1 MAAQVVFVVPGG
13 CVTGVKQWLGRLL
26 HGMYQQVPVSWETR
40 LAIKD
45 RLFRW
50 FAPLLRNTN
59 SYRRWLEFQHP
70 AETREAQL
78 RIDARWSHDEGA
90 LSDYVGQL
98 LRHSLPSAEHVPL
111 TTEPAPAE
119 VAAKAIAFYLPQFH
133 PIPENDAWWGRGF
146 TEWTNVSKALPQF
159 LGHYQPRLPG
169 ELGFYD
175 LRLVDVMRRQ
185 VELARLYGV
194 HGFCFHYYWFAG
206 RRLLERPLEQFLANA
221 DIDFPFCVC
230 WANENWTRRW
240 DGAEHDI
247 LLGQVHSDENDDA
260 FIRDLL
266 PILRDRRYIRVGD
279 RPLIVVYRPSLLP
292 DAARTLKHWRA
303 VCREEG
309 IGEVFLAMAQFDVHD
324 PRVYGF
330 DAAIEFPPHKLASA
344 LHPIN
349 PTLKVVNPE
358 YRGHVVDYEELV
370 DVAVA
375 WPEPEYPMIR
385 GVFPSWDNEARK
397 PGRGYTFANATP
409 AGYQRW
415 LEHAVAQANAHPMG
429 DEPLVFIN
437 AWNEWGEGAYL
448 EPDRRFGY
456 AYLQATRDALV
467 ASTTRAP
474 AVAIVSHD
482 AHPHGAQYLALNL
495 ARELKQM
502 RIPVEIVLLGDG
514 ALVPDYQA
522 CAPTM
527 LLADQSPGSLADAA
541 RALRRRGVTVALA
554 NTLASGLFA
563 EHLRA
568 AGIQVVGLVHELPG
582 VIAQYGFEPHARALV
597 QSADRIVF
605 AAPAVEAG
613 FARFAPLQDGQ
624 AMIRPQGLYKR
635 NARRGEAATEQ
646 ARRELRGALGIPA
659 DSQVVVCVGYADL
672 RKGVDLFVELA
683 GRICALRDDVHFAW
697 IGHPDLEIQAD
708 IAERVARLGVGDHVH
723 FPGRRTDTDLFYA
736 GADAYALTSREDPYP
751 SVVLEAFD
759 AGLPVIGFAGTGG
772 LDGLIASQGAALVP
786 MEDVAAFARALDALL
801 GDASARTAIAERERA
816 LIGAEYGFRSYVLDL
831 LAQTALARPKV
842 SAIVPNYNYARY
854 LRERLQSIA
863 DQTLPVYEILVL
875 DDASTDDSLAVLEA
889 MQGTFEVPIRVVPSG
904 RNSGSVFKQWL
915 RGVELARGDFVWI
928 AEADDLADHQ
938 FLERVVPPLAAG
950 EAVMSYAQSRQI
962 DDSGRVLA
970 NDYLDYVDEFR
981 AERWRAPF
989 SSTLQDELDHGFAV
1003 KNTIPNVSAVVFE
1016 RSALRAALAGAI
1028 DDIASYRIAGD
1039 WLAYLHVLERGRLA
1053 FVPESLNLHRRHAQ
1067 GVTIGGDLLPH
1078 LREVMRVQQYI
1089 RQRYPISERTRV
1101 QARDYAERLHRQ
1113 FGLDTHEHTGLA
1125 ACRDV
1130 QDLLQ

>member
-1 MAAQVVFVVPGG
+1 
-13 CVTGVKQWLGRLL
+13 
-26 HGMYQQVPVSWETR
+26 
-40 LAIKD
+40 
-45 RLFRW
+45 
-50 FAPLLRNTN
+50 
-59 SYRRWLEFQHP
+59 
-70 AETREAQL
+70 
-78 RIDARWSHDEGA
+78 
-90 LSDYVGQL
+90 
-98 LRHSLPSAEHVPL
+98 
-111 TTEPAPAE
+111 
-119 VAAKAIAFYLPQFH
+119 
-133 PIPENDAWWGRGF
+133 
-146 TEWTNVSKALPQF
+146 
-159 LGHYQPRLPG
+159 
-169 ELGFYD
+169 
-175 LRLVDVMRRQ
+175 MRRQ

-206 RRLLERPLEQFLANA
+206 RRLLERPLEQFIANT
-221 DIDFPFCVC
+221 DIDFPFCLC

-247 LLGQVHSDENDDA
+247 LLGQVHSDENDEA
-260 FIRDLL
+260 FIRDLI
-266 PILRDRRYIRVGD
+266 PTLRDRRYIRIGD

-292 DAARTLKHWRA
+292 DARNTLEHWRA

-324 PRVYGF
+324 PRAYGF

-349 PTLKVVNPE
+349 PTLKVVNPD
-358 YRGHVVDYEELV
+358 YRGHVVDYDQLV
-370 DVAVA
+370 DAAVN
-375 WPEPEYPMIR
+375 WPEADYPLIR

-409 AGYQRW
+409 DSYRRW
-415 LEHAVAQANAHPMG
+415 LENAVAHAHAHPME

-467 ASTTRAP
+467 ASAERAP
-474 AVAIVSHD
+474 VVAIVSHD

-502 RIPVEIVLLGDG
+502 RIPAEIVLLGDG
-514 ALVPDYQA
+514 ALLPEYRA
-522 CAPTM
+522 CAPTT
-527 LLADQSPGSLADAA
+527 LLAEQTPDTLASAA
-541 RALRRRGVTVALA
+541 RALRRRGVTVALV
-554 NTLASGLFA
+554 NTLASGLLA

-568 AGIQVVGLVHELPG
+568 AGIQVVALVHELPG
-582 VIAQYGFEPHARALV
+582 VIAQYGFAPHAQAMV
-597 QSADRIVF
+597 QAADRIVF
-605 AAPAVEAG
+605 AARAVEEG

-635 NARRGEAATEQ
+635 NARRGEAAIEQ
-646 ARRELRGALGIPA
+646 ARHELRGALGIPA
-659 DSQVVVCVGYADL
+659 DSKVVVCVGYADL
-672 RKGVDLFVELA
+672 RKGVDLFVDLA
-683 GRICALRDDVHFAW
+683 AQTCTQRQDVHFAW
-697 IGHPDLEIQAD
+697 VGHPDLTIEAE
-708 IAERVARLGVGDHVH
+708 IAERVARLGVGGHVH
-723 FPGRRTDTDLFYA
+723 FTGRRPDTDLFYA

-772 LDGLIASQGAALVP
+772 LDGLIASHGAALVP
-786 MEDVAAFARALDALL
+786 MEDVGAFARALDTLL
-801 GDASARTAIAERERA
+801 ADAPMRAKIAERERA
-816 LIGAEYGFRSYVLDL
+816 LIASEYGFRPYVLDL
-831 LAQTALARPKV
+831 LAQTMLARPKV

-875 DDASTDDSLAVLEA
+875 DDASTDDSLAVLESLQA
-889 MQGTFEVPIRVVPSG
+889 TFEVPIRVVSA
-904 RNSGSVFKQWL
+904 RSNSGSVFRQWL

-938 FLERVVPPLAAG
+938 FLERVLPPLAAG

-962 DDSGRVLA
+962 DDAGRVLA
-970 NDYLDYVDEFR
+970 NDYLDYVGEFD
-981 AERWRAPF
+981 AARWSAPF
-989 SSTLQDELDHGFAV
+989 SSTLDEELDHGFAV
-1003 KNTIPNVSAVVFE
+1003 KNTIPNVSAAVFE
-1016 RSALRAALAGAI
+1016 RRALHDALSQAI
-1028 DDIASYRIAGD
+1028 DDITSYRIAGD

-1053 FVPESLNLHRRHAQ
+1053 FVPESLNLHRRHASS
-1067 GVTIGGDLLPH
+1067 VTLGGDLFPH

-1089 RQRYPISERTRV
+1089 RQSYPISD
-1101 QARDYAERLHRQ
+1101 QARTQAREYAERLHRQ
-1113 FGLDTHEHTGLA
+1113 FGLESRGGTDLA
-1125 ACRDV
+1125 ACREL